1 MKSIARRIGALR
13 ERRRDKRVERLGGH
27 PTRLPVLAVESFQ
40 PALNHSERMND
51 TVSSVARLG
60 AEGVDEATAFPLD
73 NLVNADGIQWQH
85 KLTQQHL
92 AYTSR
97 ADHQLREIEGVV
109 EQYWHLYNVDLRR
122 LHATEIAVESAML
135 ALSGEP
141 LEPAHGAA
149 PHGAATSPAAGGRSR
164 VEALAAVDPLD
175 GLGSLKAP
183 RGTRAELRR
192 IFEPQDARRVPHWA
206 ETGFRDGTLLGGR
219 PRSAY
224 LHALA
229 LLLAAGADIGAFTQ
243 VVEMVMTTSSG
254 ATVFLV
260 VAGLAAVVLYIA
272 HMIGAMLRN
281 VTSASP
287 SSEAS
292 RGRRL
297 RSRLGSGAVLAGCA
311 IAWGAIGG
319 LAFWV
324 RLTVPLPSTPAV
336 GGGPIGGGGVAGSAS
351 SSNPYPLQVALI
363 FLGLYVATGIV
374 AALGAY
380 FTHNP
385 YRGRYVVALRAYRKA
400 AERAAATASQFGRA
414 EAAQQ
419 RQAAELRKSDQV
431 LAEVK
436 ALDKAFSE
444 QLKQSVRLQ
453 IAVMSKDPAVTDA
466 VFDAD
471 HAPYWPGSNGSS
483 SNGNSNGSSSNA
495 H

>member
-1 MKSIARRIGALR
+1 MNPIAGRIVALL
-13 ERRRDKRVERLGGH
+13 ERRRDKRVARLGGH
-27 PTRLPVLAVESFQ
+27 PTRLPALTVESFQ
-40 PALNHSERMND
+40 PVLNHSERMTE

-60 AEGVDEATAFPLD
+60 AEGVDEATAYPLD
-73 NLVNADGIQWQH
+73 NLVNAEGIQWQH
-85 KLTQQHL
+85 KIAQQHL

-122 LHATEIAVESAML
+122 LHATELAVESAML

-149 PHGAATSPAAGGRSR
+149 PHSAATSPSGRGRSQADALE
-164 VEALAAVDPLD
+164 EADPLD
-175 GLGSLKAP
+175 GSEALKP
-183 RGTRAELRR
+183 TRVSRAEVRR
-192 IFEPQDARRVPHWA
+192 IFDPQDARRVPHWA

-224 LHALA
+224 LHTLA

-254 ATVFLV
+254 LTVSLV
-260 VAGLAAVVLYIA
+260 VAGLTAVVLYIA

-281 VTSASP
+281 VTATSPNPAASL
-287 SSEAS
+287 
-292 RGRRL
+292 GRRL
-297 RSRLGSGAVLAGCA
+297 RGRLGSAGVLAVCA

-324 RLTVPLPSTPAV
+324 RLTVPLPSTPTV
-336 GGGPIGGGGVAGSAS
+336 GGGLIGSGSAGGAPA
-351 SSNPYPLQVALI
+351 SNPYPLQVALI
-363 FLGLYVATGIV
+363 FLGLYVTTGIV

-385 YRGRYVVALRAYRKA
+385 YRGRYVAALRAYRRA

-414 EAAQQ
+414 EAARQ
-419 RQAAELRKSDQV
+419 RQAAELQSSDQV

-471 HAPYWPGSNGSS
+471 HAPYWPGLDGSSNGSS
-483 SNGNSNGSSSNA
+483 TNA
-495 H
+495 K